1 MLLATRHAV
10 ALQLQ
15 APRVVNLLWNVAH
28 GAGLHGEATGG
39 VPASLRVLN
48 LGLLLLAEMQL
59 LLLLIL
65 LILLLLLLLLL
76 LRLLLRDR
84 SFLRRLQTRPCD
96 SHIELGACNRIE

>member
-65 LILLLLLLLLL
+65 LILLLLLLLL
-76 LRLLLRDR
+76 RLLLLDR

-96 SHIELGACNRIE
+96 SHIELGACNRVE